1 MCKQNSCPTD
11 YFLFARLEFRSY
23 CANVINS
30 SQLRGWRYLPLILRT
45 ACALIKTLRNYSR
58 FKMQQCVIS
67 LRRRISV
74 THVLAW
80 INSFLETVDKI
91 YEKETSV
98 FVERWNIFPV
108 TKIKITK
115 KANNEYHI
123 DRKMRIKKPP
133 TTAPILLHV
142 FLLSCFPLF
151 SFSSLLYSFRFNNI
165 NKITVRIFYETQLI
179 QIHIVTRI

>member
-1 MCKQNSCPTD
+1 MPTD
-11 YFLFARLEFRSY
+11 YFLFARLEFRGY
-23 CANVINS
+23 CANVINAN
-30 SQLRGWRYLPLILRT
+30 QLRGWRYLPLILRT

-74 THVLAW
+74 SHVLAR
-80 INSFLETVDKI
+80 INSFLETVDEI

-115 KANNEYHI
+115 KVNNEYHI
-123 DRKMRIKKPP
+123 DRKMRIKKPLRTVTILP
-133 TTAPILLHV
+133 LFFILLLPSL
-142 FLLSCFPLF
+142 LLSSLF
-151 SFSSLLYSFRFNNI
+151 ILFA
-165 NKITVRIFYETQLI
+165 VIFVSI
-179 QIHIVTRI
+179 

>member
-1 MCKQNSCPTD
+1 MPTD

-23 CANVINS
+23 CANVING

-80 INSFLETVDKI
+80 INSFLET
-91 YEKETSV
+91 ETGFTRRKRACSLKD
-98 FVERWNIFPV
+98 RIF
-108 TKIKITK
+108 
-115 KANNEYHI
+115 
-123 DRKMRIKKPP
+123 
-133 TTAPILLHV
+133 
-142 FLLSCFPLF
+142 
-151 SFSSLLYSFRFNNI
+151 SLLRRLRLRRKRTTNITLIEKCELKNHLKLYLFFILFLPSFLIPSLFI
-165 NKITVRIFYETQLI
+165 LFAVIFI
-179 QIHIVTRI
+179 SI